1 MEYIQ
6 LIITVI
12 IILLVFGFSEYLRKK
27 QAEDTKKM
35 QADIKVN
42 DKIVTYTGLSGTV
55 KEVLEDRVII
65 NANPSEVELSIEKW
79 AIAGTDDRN
88 IQYVR
93 K

>member
-35 QADIKVN
+35 QAEIKVN

-65 NANPSEVELSIEKW
+65 NAKPSGVELSIEKW

-88 IQYVR
+88 I
-93 K
+93 

>member
-27 QAEDTKKM
+27 QAE
-35 QADIKVN
+35 IKVN

-65 NANPSEVELSIEKW
+65 NANPSGVELSIEKW

>member
-35 QADIKVN
+35 QAEIKVN

-88 IQYVR
+88 I
-93 K
+93 

>member
-35 QADIKVN
+35 QAEIKVN

-65 NANPSEVELSIEKW
+65 NANPSGVELSIEKW
-79 AIAGTDDRN
+79 TIAGTDDRN
-88 IQYVR
+88 I
-93 K
+93 